1 MDLSRALSDHQIAL
15 IRASQCEG
23 GERREHLREVADQ
36 LADHIAVRQDDWG
49 ADCRPCCPPTA
60 SET

>member
-1 MDLSRALSDHQIAL
+1 MDLNRALSAHQIAL

-23 GERREHLREVADQ
+23 GARREHLREVADQ

-49 ADCRPCCPPTA
+49 ADCAPLLPADRF
-60 SET
+60 